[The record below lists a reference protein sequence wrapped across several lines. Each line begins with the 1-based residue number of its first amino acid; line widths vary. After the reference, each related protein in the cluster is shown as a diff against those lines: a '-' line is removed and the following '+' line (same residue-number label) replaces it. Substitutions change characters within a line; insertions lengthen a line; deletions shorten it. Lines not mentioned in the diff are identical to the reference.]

1 MIELNYFYLG
11 RVYKKRKNYTKAIQ
25 VFLKGQE
32 IISLKKTLD
41 IYEKNSALNTFSR
54 NLEIKIF
61 YKISKCYRENDLE
74 MQEIYEGRALKEAEK
89 CNQSLYQHFNRKI
102 RMFKSAKNFNTM
114 LAKIEGKKKIE
125 D

>member
-32 IISLKKTLD
+32 IISLKKSLD

-74 MQEIYEGRALKEAEK
+74 MQ
-89 CNQSLYQHFNRKI
+89 
-102 RMFKSAKNFNTM
+102 
-114 LAKIEGKKKIE
+114 
-125 D
+125 